1 VKLNRFIAT
10 SLVLAAG
17 VTAGTCLAQS
27 SNDQQ
32 ETITESGAAHIS
44 AVAVPSAVQPTTVA
58 EKTREQVMR
67 ELVEFQNSLQAA
79 QVREIYRGS

>member
-1 VKLNRFIAT
+1 MKLNRSIAT

-32 ETITESGAAHIS
+32 ETMTGSGAAQVS
-44 AVAVPSAVQPTTVA
+44 AVAVPSAALPTTVA
-58 EKTREQVMR
+58 EKTRAQVMR
-67 ELVEFQNSLQAA
+67 ELVEFQNSPQAA
-79 QVREIYRGS
+79 QVGELYRGS